1 MLGVFRTGNNTIT
14 IINGK
19 TTLWVDYQGLNTV
32 RSSGIRRVRYMK
44 HKWTIG
50 EMAKLFD
57 VSTDTLRYYEK
68 AGLLSSD
75 RHSNNGYRYY
85 SYDDLFVFMDILL
98 FRNIGIAVKDIPPMV
113 TTMDLGDIKQILIQ
127 NDRLVEERIEAL
139 IRQRTLLA
147 QIIAQFELCEHQL
160 GKFSLVPAPAFKC
173 KFLGEQVENIIR
185 IIRQY
190 KPDLHSVRYT
200 LRLPSAELVNNRSF
214 DSAQIGISL
223 DDATLSK
230 LDFSEQQ
237 EFSSLPAKDC
247 LYTVVGTDYSGQEND
262 VLVNA
267 LAWLKEHGRQV
278 GGPLV
283 GRYLASTHKDGLDYY
298 EIWIMLHSA

>member
-1 MLGVFRTGNNTIT
+1 
-14 IINGK
+14 
-19 TTLWVDYQGLNTV
+19 
-32 RSSGIRRVRYMK
+32 MK

-75 RHSNNGYRYY
+75 RQGDNGYRYY

-98 FRNIGIAVKDIPPMV
+98 FRNIGVAVKDIPPMV
-113 TTMDLGDIKQILIQ
+113 TTMDLGNIKKVLIQ

-147 QIIAQFELCEHQL
+147 QIIAQYELCEHQL

-173 KFLGEQVENIIR
+173 RFLGEQLENIIR

-190 KPDLHSVRYT
+190 KPDRSWMHSVRYT
-200 LRLPSAELVNNRSF
+200 LLLPPDELLNKRSF

-230 LDFSEQQ
+230 LDVSEQQ

-247 LYTVVGTDYSGQEND
+247 LYTVVGTDYSGQENA

-278 GGPLV
+278 EGPLL

-298 EIWIMLHSA
+298 EIWIILHSA